1 MHVLQNY
8 VTDTDF
14 NSFKQNKDETVDD
27 KIISLLKNNPIERTL
42 HNNVDNTEITWDN
55 KFQVL

>member
-27 KIISLLKNNPIERTL
+27 KIISLLKNNPTERTL